1 VQNKTKVV
9 KNVDWQLFFR
19 LLKWVVPIAI
29 AFVVFNKFYKNAEL
43 DFNQLFDEILG
54 MKTSLIFILLLFS
67 ILNWSV
73 EVRKWQYLI
82 CKLEL
87 QSFKVAGKSVLAGV
101 AVSQLLPYRV
111 GEYLGRL
118 AYVKDENK
126 IKGGI
131 LSVFGSISQ
140 LFFTLFFGLPAFVY
154 LFFPQLSVWHFV
166 ALFSMMF
173 LVLLVFMNLSRFQ
186 LLAKNNFVQKIVAA
200 WEMLQPKDILRL
212 LTFSLVRYLLFLTP
226 YALLLAHFQLIEEH
240 AYYTLF
246 SAVACIFFLQSVS
259 PNFIL
264 SDLAIRVSVPTLV
277 LSQIAE
283 VGQGLDFLPGLIIY
297 VFNLLLPMCLGA
309 IVFLSIQLK
318 KS

>member
-1 VQNKTKVV
+1 MQNNTKVV
-9 KNVDWQLFFR
+9 KNVNWQLFFK

-29 AFVVFNKFYKNAEL
+29 AFVVFNKFYKNSDLDVSEL
-43 DFNQLFDEILG
+43 IAKIKEMDAV
-54 MKTSLIFILLLFS
+54 LIGVLLLFS
-67 ILNWSV
+67 ILNWGV

-87 QSFKVAGKSVLAGV
+87 QSFAVATQSVLAGV

-126 IKGGI
+126 LKGGI

-154 LFFPQLSVWHFV
+154 LFFPKLTLWHYL
-166 ALFSMMF
+166 ALFLIM
-173 LVLLVFMNLSRFQ
+173 VLLLVVFANLHRFK
-186 LLAKNNFVQKIVAA
+186 LLSKNAFIGKIVSA
-200 WEMLQPKDILRL
+200 WEMLQPKDVMRL
-212 LTFSLVRYLLFLTP
+212 LLFSMVRYFLFLSP
-226 YALLLAHFQLIEEH
+226 YALLLAHFQLIDGDV
-240 AYYTLF
+240 YYTLF

-277 LSQIAE
+277 LSQISGVE
-283 VGQGLDFLPGLIIY
+283 HGLDFLPGLIIY

-309 IVFLSIQLK
+309 LVLLSFKLK